1 MKFLEECGFL
11 EEDIKEYEGNT
22 PELVRKTINEHE
34 ALVKTNID
42 FLKNLG
48 IKTYKEIFINYPDMF
63 LMDASN
69 FEKSFTQY
77 NQEEMIEKLNANF
90 KMVKWL

>member
-22 PELVRKTINEHE
+22 PELVRKTIDEHE

-69 FEKSFTQY
+69 FEESFTKY
-77 NQEEMIEKLNANF
+77 EKEELIEKLNANF
-90 KMVKWL
+90 KLVKYL

>member
-22 PELVRKTINEHE
+22 PELVRKTIDEHE

>member
-77 NQEEMIEKLNANF
+77 NQEEMIEKLNDNF

>member
-69 FEKSFTQY
+69 FKKSFTQY

>member
-77 NQEEMIEKLNANF
+77 NQEEMIEKLQRVLDTFAD
-90 KMVKWL
+90 

>member
-34 ALVKTNID
+34 DLVKTNID

>member
-22 PELVRKTINEHE
+22 PELVRKTIDEHE

-48 IKTYKEIFINYPDMF
+48 IKTYKEISSGGAGS
-63 LMDASN
+63 DAGAY
-69 FEKSFTQY
+69 QRRAD
-77 NQEEMIEKLNANF
+77 EEADAAKPCVCLRF
-90 KMVKWL
+90 RTGKFS

>member
-22 PELVRKTINEHE
+22 PELVKKTINEHE

>member
-34 ALVKTNID
+34 ALVNC
-42 FLKNLG
+42 
-48 IKTYKEIFINYPDMF
+48 PDMF

>member
-48 IKTYKEIFINYPDMF
+48 IKTYKEIFIKYPDMF